1 MLYAAWTSD
10 ACCTHAQRVQAGA
23 CASAAVPRR
32 ATADQ
37 PVRRARR
44 IHRGPLL
51 VPDVRTY
58 RTSGT
63 TPQSRIHDCAVRLP
77 QTAPITNGSVAPQ
90 IGRPSQL
97 RLLLGGAQRI
107 RQAGGARGREPVRL
121 RDVRLQAGRD
131 EGPALQALPI
141 RALLAECYSSDRRN
155 TWLPPWQPLVA
166 AVCNSWLRYAATLR
180 RQVALPAAFSVL
192 CPCHAASTREHCP
205 ICTTGVVLEYST
217 MH

>member
-37 PVRRARR
+37 PVRRARC

-77 QTAPITNGSVAPQ
+77 QTARSERKRHQSQTAPITNGSVAPP
-90 IGRPSQL
+90 IGLRPSQL

-141 RALLAECYSSDRRN
+141 RALLAECYSSDLRN
-155 TWLPPWQPLVA
+155 T
-166 AVCNSWLRYAATLR
+166 
-180 RQVALPAAFSVL
+180 
-192 CPCHAASTREHCP
+192 
-205 ICTTGVVLEYST
+205 
-217 MH
+217 